1 MDPPSFFF
9 SSSSFSSHP
18 FLCKFFPYFLQ
29 SDNLSL
35 SLYSKHSRTFT
46 SDQWLKTDLSHSIEP
61 LFLHLTFLLRRGK
74 ENFRQM
80 EKKILDS
87 IIGPTN
93 NYDSRIRPSGDNSTG
108 DIGQYYGCS
117 IHSWHS
123 FTTITHSHHS
133 LRFASTFSWKFSIWT
148 HTYLTKSSSSHWLSM
163 ILFILPSFIDKRTH
177 CYHPLVPF
185 QEFPDFVCDCSFK
198 Y

>member
-35 SLYSKHSRTFT
+35 SLSIPSIWEHILLINDWQLT
-46 SDQWLKTDLSHSIEP
+46 SLIQSNFF
-61 LFLHLTFLLRRGK
+61 FLHLTFLLRRGK

-108 DIGQYYGCS
+108 DIGQYYS
-117 IHSWHS
+117 SSVHSWHS
-123 FTTITHSHHS
+123 FTTSFTLITWICVHIFMKVFHSN
-133 LRFASTFSWKFSIWT
+133 T
-148 HTYLTKSSSSHWLSM
+148 HTHLTKSSSSFTDWAWFYSS
-163 ILFILPSFIDKRTH
+163 FLPSRTREH
-177 CYHPLVPF
+177 TVTIH
-185 QEFPDFVCDCSFK
+185 
-198 Y
+198 

>member
-18 FLCKFFPYFLQ
+18 FLCKFYPYFLQ

-35 SLYSKHSRTFT
+35 SLYFKHLRTFT
-46 SDQWLKTDLSHSIEP
+46 SDQSLITDLSHSIE
-61 LFLHLTFLLRRGK
+61 LFFLHLLFLLRRGK

-108 DIGQYYGCS
+108 DIGQCYSCS
-117 IHSWHS
+117 VHSQHS
-123 FTTITHSHHS
+123 FTLITHLDLHSHFHESFPFEHS
-133 LRFASTFSWKFSIWT
+133 
-148 HTYLTKSSSSHWLSM
+148 H
-163 ILFILPSFIDKRTH
+163 SFD
-177 CYHPLVPF
+177 
-185 QEFPDFVCDCSFK
+185 
-198 Y
+198 